1 MFFKNVYKKTY
12 VLFAGYGFFNI
23 AVLLSAGLCLMCVII
38 ETMGMMFVIPAAQC
52 DLNLDLA
59 QKGLLSAISFL
70 GVVVSS
76 HLWGFLADTRGRKNV
91 LLISM
96 IASFITT
103 FIASFIPQSWLFILM
118 RFING
123 FL

>member
-1 MFFKNVYKKTY
+1 M
-12 VLFAGYGFFNI
+12 I
-23 AVLLSAGLCLMCVII
+23 VII

-52 DLNLDLA
+52 DLDLSLS
-59 QKGLLSAISFL
+59 QKSILSAISFL
-70 GVVVSS
+70 GVVSSS

-91 LLISM
+91 LFISM
-96 IASFITT
+96 IMSFLTSVI
-103 FIASFIPQSWLFILM
+103 SSLIPQAWLFILI

>member
-1 MFFKNVYKKTY
+1 
-12 VLFAGYGFFNI
+12 
-23 AVLLSAGLCLMCVII
+23 MCVII

-52 DLNLDLA
+52 DLNLDLQ
-59 QKGLLSAISFL
+59 QKAILSAISFL

-103 FIASFIPQSWLFILM
+103 LIASFIPQSWLFILM